1 MHMTTQTIM
10 ECIQAQA
17 NLSSLNH
24 VLKSYDPIYNKHLAI
39 SLIHCVGNN
48 VLLPILNNISTFKI
62 T

>member
-1 MHMTTQTIM
+1 M
-10 ECIQAQA
+10 ECIQAYDD
-17 NLSSLNH
+17 LSSFNH
-24 VLKSYDPIYNKHLAI
+24 VLKSYGPIYNEHLAI